1 MPVLHLATPP
11 PPLAPPPL
19 AQSAPPA
26 GRGTFEVRS
35 PSSIRTY
42 SPGMMSPAV
51 AVPPA
56 GLDSFANRPTAKI
69 RTFHDAPVPS
79 TPPRPPPQPE
89 PVVYSPAVHSP
100 AVHSPAGAGTAP
112 KPAAGRSSSHDQS
125 RDDLRRPATCDT
137 PNSRALGS
145 SRSLGFQ
152 GYIGSK
158 ARGGRSP
165 LALPRHLR
173 SEVHDIIYRG
183 VWSENAMVMPE
194 RFQPGVRSTPGPCR
208 NSASNPSRPSS
219 APSSVRLTQR
229 LSHTYKYST
238 HACKSAEMQLARYG
252 TRKMRSYIRI
262 YAHSREPRRRHLPA
276 SSPYLVR
283 PCPSTVTRSPPW
295 PLFGVRRSE

>member
-219 APSSVRLTQR
+219 APSS
-229 LSHTYKYST
+229 
-238 HACKSAEMQLARYG
+238 G
-252 TRKMRSYIRI
+252 TKTTPPTSKLPVPRPTVPEHSYTF
-262 YAHSREPRRRHLPA
+262 ATVA
-276 SSPYLVR
+276 S
-283 PCPSTVTRSPPW
+283 
-295 PLFGVRRSE
+295 FRRSQKRMSCPPSYQHHANTAVGNLIFGGDREEETQTGQQPAMPVEYL